1 MTTAGSGSVSGQ
13 LFFRNRSRSILELV
27 VLAALLV
34 TAAWFVGWSLLNP
47 TGVEEL
53 VEKSWR
59 QRLVI
64 ALPFALLSLPALVA
78 LVVIMG
84 RRAADSRPLLV
95 LDRSGIFYRDWRVGR
110 VRWADVADCQLIEV
124 DESRGGRARRP
135 VWYLEVRLRN
145 PDDYLRK
152 LHGGGEFSES
162 YGRRYFRIPLSQV
175 GGERAEVLR
184 AVEGGLNG
192 SRC

>member
-1 MTTAGSGSVSGQ
+1 MTTAGGGSVAGQ
-13 LFFRNRSRSILELV
+13 LFFRNRARSVVDLV

-34 TAAWFVGWSLLNP
+34 AAAWFVGWSLLDP
-47 TGVEEL
+47 TGVEDL

-59 QRLVI
+59 QRLVV

-78 LVVIMG
+78 LVVIQG
-84 RRAADSRPLLV
+84 RRATDNRPLLV

-110 VRWADVADCQLIEV
+110 VRWADVADCELIEI
-124 DESRGGRARRP
+124 DESRGGRGRRP

-152 LHGGGEFSES
+152 LHGGGEFSAS
-162 YGRRYFRIPLSQV
+162 YGRRYFRIALAQV
-175 GGERAEVLR
+175 GAEREEVLR
-184 AVEGGLNG
+184 AVEEGLNG
-192 SRC
+192 TPF